1 MPAYCSDPGSS
12 QGLRKLIW
20 QTPSRVLQTLV
31 HSEAY
36 IKLTQAAPSAPGS
49 FHIRAFCEH
58 LRTHTPIPHQ
68 HHGSSGPKWPL
79 WYQAPGR
86 LSGIQVPVTPRHLP
100 TPVHQVAHVTSGPHW
115 APVNLKAV
123 SLQCLPT
130 PAAPDTSY
138 GSRQFSKQH
147 SLWAPVN
154 PGPVSSYTCL
164 FQKPQVVFVAQI
176 FFQVPYNS
184 DPQLITMPA
193 GFSGPRQP
201 PYGLRWYP

>member
-1 MPAYCSDPGSS
+1 MIWAAPKVQGNFYGRLPAGSCKPWLTLKLTLNWPRQLPYQSFLWAPENQLSHPTPAHDGSS
-12 QGLRKLIW
+12 
-20 QTPSRVLQTLV
+20 
-31 HSEAY
+31 
-36 IKLTQAAPSAPGS
+36 
-49 FHIRAFCEH
+49 C
-58 LRTHTPIPHQ
+58 
-68 HHGSSGPKWPL
+68 PKWPL

-86 LSGIQVPVTPRHLP
+86 LPGIQVPVTPRHLP
-100 TPVHQVAHVTSGPHW
+100 TPVPQVAHVTSEPHW

-123 SLQCLPT
+123 SPQCLPT

-147 SLWAPVN
+147 SLWSPMN
-154 PGPVSSYTCL
+154 SEPVSPYTCL

-176 FFQVPYNS
+176 FSQVLYNS
-184 DPQLITMPA
+184 DPQLISMSA